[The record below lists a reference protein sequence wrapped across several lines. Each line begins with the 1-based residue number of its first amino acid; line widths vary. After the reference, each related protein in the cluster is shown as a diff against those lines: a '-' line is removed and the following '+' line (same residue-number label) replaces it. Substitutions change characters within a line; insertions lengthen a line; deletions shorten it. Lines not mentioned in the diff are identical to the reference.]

1 MARRALIVDDNLALA
16 EDLAEILTGAGYE
29 IRVFDDPSAVLREA
43 SSLAFDVALLDVRM
57 PGMDGVTLQQQLL
70 TTHPGARIVLMTAH
84 AEDQRIAQGL
94 ALGASAVLTKPV
106 PLSRLFAAL
115 GDDAARKRAAL
126 GDDAAPKRA
135 SGEDPSEGGE
145 REAGGDQAAHELL
158 LVEDD
163 PAFREALREV
173 LADDGYRCHG
183 AASVVE
189 ARRVIEAIKADGR
202 ALTIAL
208 IDVRLPGES
217 GTVLARELSGGAG
230 VPCLLMTGWE
240 PDPAAPGAQPAP
252 SVLVKPF
259 SPDVLLRA
267 LAGVRGEGS

>member
-1 MARRALIVDDNLALA
+1 MAKRALIVDDNRALA
-16 EDLAEILTGAGYE
+16 EDLAEILTDAGFE
-29 IRVFDDPSAVLREA
+29 IRVFDDPNAALREA

-57 PGMDGVTLQQQLL
+57 PGMDGVTLQQHLL
-70 TTHPGARIVLMTAH
+70 TTHPRARIVLMTAH
-84 AEDQRIAQGL
+84 AEDQRISQGL
-94 ALGASAVLTKPV
+94 AMGASAVLTKPV
-106 PLSRLFAAL
+106 PLSHLFAAL
-115 GDDAARKRAAL
+115 GHEAAHERAAL
-126 GDDAAPKRA
+126 A
-135 SGEDPSEGGE
+135 
-145 REAGGDQAAHELL
+145 DQARELL

-163 PAFREALREV
+163 TAFREALSEV
-173 LADDGYRCHG
+173 LAGDGYRCHG

-217 GTVLARELSGGAG
+217 GTVLADELSGDAG

-240 PDPAAPGAQPAP
+240 PDAVDRSTESIPT
-252 SVLVKPF
+252 VLVKPF

-267 LAGVRGEGS
+267 LSSARGERP